1 MDEIRLDG
9 MREDEGEK
17 NQPLPMESPKV
28 QRIEEYKEKEKKIR
42 HLRVAIGLAA
52 AAGILIAGLLIS
64 AGVKYRTYHSYEVLE
79 SSQQEDTL
87 TYSFIGVGNNVFR
100 FGIDSAQLR
109 NRKDEVLWNDTYV
122 MNHPQAVSCEEA
134 VAVYDKDGTSI
145 LIYDAN
151 GRIGS
156 VSTKLPIVKA
166 TVAAQGV
173 VAAILENGE
182 DTWIKYYSTD
192 GEEIASFRTRMDSPG
207 YPMDISLSSDGL
219 MMGVSYAYAES
230 GQMKT
235 QIAFYNFGSTGQN
248 LVDNLV
254 KAETYSDALCPEIKY
269 VNEDT
274 CIAFFDDGFHV
285 YEGTKNP
292 KEIAKVEE
300 EREIISCTSNSSR
313 IAMIFRGDDEEH
325 PYLLKVYNLYGKEI
339 FSKEF
344 DFSYHTIQMDER
356 QILLLNRREMCI
368 YSLDGVEKFRGVIG
382 ESQINNVIGLGR
394 SQYFAVAEGEVMI
407 LQMK

>member
-1 MDEIRLDG
+1 MDEIKLDG
-9 MREDEGEK
+9 RKEDGGEK
-17 NQPLPMESPKV
+17 EQPVSMESPKV
-28 QRIEEYKEKEKKIR
+28 QKIEEYKEKEKKIKR
-42 HLRVAIGLAA
+42 LRILIGVAA
-52 AAGILIAGLLIS
+52 AAGILIAGLAIS
-64 AGVKYRTYHSYEVLE
+64 AGVKYRTYHTYKVLE

-87 TYSFIGVGNNVFR
+87 TYSFIGVGEHIFR

-109 NRKDEVLWNDTYV
+109 DREDQVLWNDAYS
-122 MNHPQAVSCEEA
+122 MNNPQAVSCGDA

-145 LIYDAN
+145 MIYDDG

-166 TVAAQGV
+166 SVAAQGV

-192 GEEIASFRTRMDSPG
+192 GEEIASFRTRIDSPG
-207 YPMDISLSSDGL
+207 YPMDISLSTDGL
-219 MMGVSYAYAES
+219 MMGVAYAYAEA

-254 KAETYSDALCPEIKY
+254 KAENYSDALCPEIKY
-269 VNEDT
+269 ADKDT

-292 KEIAKVEE
+292 KEIARVEE
-300 EREIISCTSNSSR
+300 DQEIISCASNSSR
-313 IAMIFRGDDEEH
+313 IALILRGEDEEN
-325 PYLLKVYNLYGKEI
+325 PYILRVYNLNGKEI
-339 FSKEF
+339 FSEGF
-344 DFSYHTIQMDER
+344 DFPYDTIQMDER
-356 QILLLNRREMCI
+356 QILLLNRRELCI

-394 SQYFAVAEGEVMI
+394 GEYFAVAEGEVMI
-407 LQMK
+407 LRMK